1 MGYSIMKWE
10 EDLVTDIRTGD
21 PELDNQDIPFSLDN
35 YGWND
40 INELAGVELARQKF
54 MAVRDRTRSIL
65 EIGVNQ
71 FGFTRTWLD
80 NKLPDT
86 TYVGIDIGDR
96 SYLNDPSKLTW
107 TIQNSSENYSENV
120 AKFNEF
126 GITQFDFIYID
137 GWHSIN
143 TVLADWEYTNFLA
156 PNGIVGFHDTN
167 YHPGP
172 KLFTM
177 ALDRNKWEVEDV
189 SPKTDWGVVFVRKL

>member
-1 MGYSIMKWE
+1 MRWE

-21 PELDNQDIPFSLDN
+21 PELDDKDGPFSLE
-35 YGWND
+35 GRQWSD

-54 MAVRDRTRSIL
+54 MSIRDNVTSIL

-71 FGFTRTWLD
+71 YGFTRTWLD
-80 NKLPDT
+80 NKGANT

-96 SYLNDPSKLTW
+96 SYLNDPAKLTW
-107 TIQNSSENYSENV
+107 TIEDTSSNYAENV
-120 AKFNEF
+120 AKFNNF
-126 GITQFDFIYID
+126 GVTEFDFIYID

-143 TVLADWEYTNFLA
+143 QVLADWEYTNLLK
-156 PNGIVGFHDTN
+156 PGGVVGFHDTN

-172 KLFTM
+172 KLFIM
-177 ALDRNKWEVEDV
+177 ALDRDKWEVEDI